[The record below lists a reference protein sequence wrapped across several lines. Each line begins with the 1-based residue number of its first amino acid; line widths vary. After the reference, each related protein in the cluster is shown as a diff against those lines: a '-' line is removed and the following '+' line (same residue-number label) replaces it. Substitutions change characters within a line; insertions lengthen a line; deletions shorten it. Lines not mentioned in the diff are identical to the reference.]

1 MNLMDLFVKLS
12 LDSSEFQKG
21 IDAVGTTVKTVGAS
35 ALAIGSTVG
44 ILAKKAVDS
53 YANYE
58 QLVGGVETLF
68 GAQGM
73 SIEEY
78 ATSVGKT
85 VEQVKGNYDSLMK
98 AQDRVMEDAKNAY
111 MTAGLSANEYMEQA
125 TSFSASLIQSL
136 KGDTEKASEVTNRA
150 IIDMSDNANKMGTSM
165 ESIQNAYNG
174 FAKQNYTMLDNL
186 KLGYGGT
193 KEEMQRLVKD
203 ASKMKDIQKELNVTV
218 DSGSL
223 SFANIVN
230 AISVMQQSMG
240 IAGTTAKEASSTIQG
255 SLGMLKASWENLL
268 TGFADE
274 NADIGSLIQNVFD
287 SAITFGNNIIPRF
300 EQAFKGISKAVVI
313 ALPQIF
319 KNIPNVIMQ
328 FLPSMLS
335 TTAEVM
341 NTLKDIILT
350 TLPEMFSSIGENA
363 KEKIPEMFGNIL
375 PQILS
380 FSESLRE
387 NFGTFVDAGLNLIM
401 NIWQGMVDGLPQ
413 LIEYVPQIISNIA
426 GLINDNAPKI
436 LETGIQM
443 IATLV
448 EGIIEAIPVIVE
460 NIPQIIQ
467 AIVDVIT
474 AFNWIE
480 LGGNVVKIFSDG
492 IKSFVS
498 FASDSAKTIADA
510 VKDGVKNL
518 PDALKTIGQN
528 LVKGLWNGIKS
539 MGNWLKDNILGWGK
553 NIIDGIKGVFGV
565 HSPSKVMANEVGK
578 FLPMGLAKGI
588 NDNMSYVDK
597 AMDSMNDV
605 VLNGVTAKPVADL
618 NAISA
623 GGYSGFGSFNQTINV
638 NQQIDT
644 ADELARAVR
653 VESKYGLMRG
663 VEIG

>member
-1 MNLMDLFVKLS
+1 MNLMDMFVKLS

-21 IDAVGTTVKTVGAS
+21 IDAVGTTVKAVGAS
-35 ALAIGSTVG
+35 ALAIGSSVG

-53 YANYE
+53 YADYE

-73 SIEEY
+73 TLEEY
-78 ATSVGKT
+78 AASVGKT
-85 VEQVKGNYDSLMK
+85 VEQVKGKYDSLMK
-98 AQDRVMEDAKNAY
+98 AQDRVMQDAKEAY
-111 MTAGLSANEYMEQA
+111 MTAGLSANEYMDQ
-125 TSFSASLIQSL
+125 SIKFSASLIQSL
-136 KGDTEKASEVTNRA
+136 NGDTVKASEVTNRA

-174 FAKQNYTMLDNL
+174 FAKQNFTMLDNL
-186 KLGYGGT
+186 ALGYKGT
-193 KEEMQRLVKD
+193 KEEMQRLIKD
-203 ASKMKDIQKELNVTV
+203 ASKMKDIQKELNITV

-230 AISVMQQSMG
+230 AIHVVQTSMG
-240 IAGTTAKEASSTIQG
+240 IAGTTANEASSTIQG
-255 SLGMLKASWENLL
+255 SLGMLKSSWENLL
-268 TGFADE
+268 TGFANED
-274 NADIGSLIQNVFD
+274 ADIGSLIQNVFD

-300 EQAFKGISKAVVI
+300 EQTFKGISQAVVT

-319 KNIPNVIMQ
+319 KAIPTVIMQ
-328 FLPSMLS
+328 FLPGMLS

-363 KEKIPEMFGNIL
+363 KEKIPEMLENIL

-387 NFGTFVDAGLNLIM
+387 NFGTFVDAGLELIM

-510 VKDGVKNL
+510 VKGGVKNL

-539 MGNWLKDNILGWGK
+539 MGSWLKDNIVGWGK

-588 NDNMSYVDK
+588 NDNMSYVNK

>member
-1 MNLMDLFVKLS
+1 MNLMDMFVKLS

-21 IDAVGTTVKTVGAS
+21 IDAVGTTVKAVGAS
-35 ALAIGSTVG
+35 ALAIGSSVG

-53 YANYE
+53 YADYE

-73 SIEEY
+73 TLEEY

-85 VEQVKGNYDSLMK
+85 VEQVKGKYDSLMK
-98 AQDRVMEDAKNAY
+98 AQDRVMQDAKEAY
-111 MTAGLSANEYMEQA
+111 MTAGLSANEYMDQ
-125 TSFSASLIQSL
+125 SIKFSASLIQSL
-136 KGDTEKASEVTNRA
+136 NGDTVKASEVTNRA

-174 FAKQNYTMLDNL
+174 FAKQNFTMLDNL
-186 KLGYGGT
+186 ALGYKGT
-193 KEEMQRLVKD
+193 KEEMQRLIKD
-203 ASKMKDIQKELNVTV
+203 ASKMKDIQKELNITV

-230 AISVMQQSMG
+230 AIHVVQTSMG
-240 IAGTTAKEASSTIQG
+240 IAGTTANEASSTIQG
-255 SLGMLKASWENLL
+255 SLGMLKSSWENLL

-274 NADIGSLIQNVFD
+274 DADIGSLIQNVFD

-300 EQAFKGISKAVVI
+300 EQTFKGISQAVVT

-319 KNIPNVIMQ
+319 KAIPTVIMQ
-328 FLPSMLS
+328 FLPGMLS

-363 KEKIPEMFGNIL
+363 KDKIPEMFENIL

-387 NFGTFVDAGLNLIM
+387 NFGTFVDAGLDLIM

-413 LIEYVPQIISNIA
+413 LIEYVPQIVSNIA

-436 LETGIQM
+436 LETGILM

-448 EGIIEAIPVIVE
+448 QGIIEAIPVIVE
-460 NIPQIIQ
+460 NIPQILQ

-492 IKSFVS
+492 IKSFTS
-498 FASDSAKTIADA
+498 FASESAKTIADA

-539 MGNWLKDNILGWGK
+539 MGSWLKDNILGWGK

-588 NDNMSYVDK
+588 NDNMSYVNK

>member
-21 IDAVGTTVKTVGAS
+21 IEAVGNGVKAIGAS

-53 YANYE
+53 YADNE

-85 VEQVKGNYDSLMK
+85 VEKVKGKYDSLMK
-98 AQDRVMEDAKNAY
+98 AQDRVMQDAKEAY
-111 MTAGLSANEYMEQA
+111 KTAGLSANEYMEQA
-125 TSFSASLIQSL
+125 TSFSASLIKSL

-150 IIDMSDNANKMGTSM
+150 ITDMSDNANKMGTSM

-193 KEEMQRLVKD
+193 KEEMQRLVED

-274 NADIGSLIQNVFD
+274 DADIGTLIQNVFD
-287 SAITFGNNIIPRF
+287 SALTFGNNIIPRF
-300 EQAFKGISKAVVI
+300 EQAFKGISQAVVI
-313 ALPQIF
+313 ALPQVF
-319 KNIPNVIMQ
+319 KSIPTVIMQ

-363 KEKIPEMFGNIL
+363 KEKIPEMFENIL

-387 NFGTFVDAGLNLIM
+387 NFGTFVDAGLESIM

-436 LETGIQM
+436 LATGIQM

-448 EGIIEAIPVIVE
+448 EGLIEAIPVIVE

-492 IKSFVS
+492 IKSFAS

-510 VKDGVKNL
+510 VKNGVKNL

-539 MGNWLKDNILGWGK
+539 MGNWLKDNIIGWGK
-553 NIIDGIKGVFGV
+553 NIIDGIKGVFGI
-565 HSPSKVMANEVGK
+565 HSPSTVMENEVGK
-578 FLPMGLAKGI
+578 FLPMGVAKGVI
-588 NDNMSYVDK
+588 NNMSYVDK

-605 VLNGVTAKPVADL
+605 ILNGVTAKPVADL